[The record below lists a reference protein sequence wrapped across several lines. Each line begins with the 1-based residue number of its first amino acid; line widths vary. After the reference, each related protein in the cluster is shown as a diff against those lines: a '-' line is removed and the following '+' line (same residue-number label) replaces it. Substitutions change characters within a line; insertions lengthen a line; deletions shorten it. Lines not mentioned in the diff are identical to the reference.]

1 MKGRTHA
8 RAAGL
13 AAAAILLPLL
23 TSCRPTRDD
32 LSTAWRFSLPP
43 EAAGATTIAVDGAG
57 RVWLGIAG
65 HLVVADSAGGVI
77 GAAAIG
83 GEDVPTVAA
92 VLADALLVRAGPEL
106 MRVDPADGTVGA
118 RWRYADLRATAP
130 DPAGRWLYAANDGG
144 GVLRLDAATLD
155 VLGGWPEVG
164 ADAVGAAVS
173 ALGDRVYV
181 SLARGEGSDAPAA
194 IHVRDAQ
201 SGRVVGEIAQP
212 EAAFDPVAAADGR
225 LFACTEASAV
235 AYRHVPRG
243 LERDWERPVDLL
255 RGEGGC
261 ALRIG
266 ANGGRLAVFSRGEG
280 GGLVLLDAADG
291 RVLGRTPRPPLD
303 AAFGPGGRLY
313 VLEGPSVRVV
323 R

>member
-1 MKGRTHA
+1 MKVRVHA
-8 RAAGL
+8 RAAGV

-23 TSCRPTRDD
+23 ASCRPTRDD
-32 LSTAWRFSLPP
+32 LSTAWRFPLPA
-43 EAAGATTIAVDGAG
+43 EAAGATTITVDGAG
-57 RVWLGIAG
+57 RVWLGVAG
-65 HLVVADSAGGVI
+65 QLVVADSAGAVT
-77 GAAAIG
+77 GAAIPG
-83 GEDVPTVAA
+83 GEDVPSVAA
-92 VLADALLVRAGPEL
+92 VLPGALLVRTGPEL
-106 MRVDPADGTVGA
+106 VRVDAADGSVGA
-118 RWRYADLRATAP
+118 RWRYAELRATAP
-130 DPAGRWLYAANDGG
+130 DPGGRWVYAANSGG
-144 GVLRLDAATLD
+144 GVLRLDAATLE

-181 SLARGEGSDAPAA
+181 SLAPGEGSDAPAA

-225 LFACTEASAV
+225 LFACTEATAV

-266 ANGGRLAVFSRGEG
+266 DGGRLAVFSRGEG

-291 RVLGRTPRPPLD
+291 RVLGQTPRPPLD